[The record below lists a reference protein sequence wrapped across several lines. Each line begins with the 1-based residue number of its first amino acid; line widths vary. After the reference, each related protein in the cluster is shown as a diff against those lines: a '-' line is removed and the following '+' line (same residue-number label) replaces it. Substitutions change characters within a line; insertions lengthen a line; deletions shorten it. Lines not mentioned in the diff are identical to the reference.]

1 MNNDY
6 EKIDEFTT
14 QLRSIKGL
22 YLFRIFSKYTSLR
35 DINRLFNFL
44 AVKEKEEDLRQLEDL
59 WRCFISTGSIQK
71 VFDEVE
77 NAIETD

>member
-1 MNNDY
+1 MNNEY
-6 EKIDEFTT
+6 EKIDKFTS

-44 AVKEKEEDLRQLEDL
+44 AQKEKEDDLRQLEEL
-59 WRCFISTGSIQK
+59 WGCFIETGSIQR
-71 VFDEVE
+71 VCDDGDTE
-77 NAIETD
+77 IETD